1 MKNPF
6 IVVAS
11 LLVLVAVVW
20 TSYAFLQS
28 SSSVK
33 QRSYRVGVIVRG
45 DSYKPAVSGFKA
57 HMAELGYTEGS
68 SVTYDIV
75 YVVNAGDIASTTSGV
90 IARKPDLILTFSTP
104 VTTAAAKQTTT
115 IPIVFGSVGDPLSAG
130 FVNTLS
136 HPGGNIT
143 GIMSLSVELSPKR
156 LDLLKQLYPNL
167 KKVAVP
173 VTMTD
178 IAAKNSL
185 DLIMKIAPTLG
196 VTIVPYFID
205 ANHTPTE
212 VAGTIFSKDVDGIVL
227 SADSATWA
235 VLPVYIAQAKKEKLP
250 FAVFDQNMV
259 QSGGL
264 VGYGPDYTVVG
275 AQAADIVKRI
285 LNGASPANLPIE
297 SPDKLIL
304 ALNLK
309 TAKELGL
316 TVPSVFLS
324 QVDYLVQ

>member
-6 IVVAS
+6 IIVAS
-11 LLVLVAVVW
+11 LFVLVAVVW
-20 TSYAFLQS
+20 TSYAFLKS

-33 QRSYRVGVIVRG
+33 QKSYRVGVIVRG

-57 HMAELGYTEGS
+57 HMAELGYTEGG

-104 VTTAAAKQTTT
+104 VTTEVAKQTTT

-130 FVNTLS
+130 FVNTLN

-196 VTIVPYFID
+196 VTVVPYFID

-235 VLPVYIAQAKKEKLP
+235 VLPAYIAQAKKEKLP

-275 AQAADIVKRI
+275 AQAADIIKRI
-285 LNGASPANLPIE
+285 LGGASPANLPIE